1 MIKKILSLTFLFF
14 LITINNFVMANNI
27 FFVDMDKILS
37 TSKPGSL
44 IIKKLN
50 ELDKKNVKDFND
62 IEKRIKDNETK
73 LLSKKNILSKE
84 EYNKGVDELRLEIK
98 NYRENKKK
106 IVQTFNNLKIK
117 DTKKLLKSI
126 NPILSKYS
134 KENSVSVIM
143 DKKNIIVAKN
153 ELDIT
158 KTILKILDAKIKNI
172 KLN

>member
-1 MIKKILSLTFLFF
+1 MIKKILPLTFLFF

-50 ELDKKNVKDFND
+50 ELDKKNAKNFND
-62 IEKRIKDNETK
+62 IEKRIKDKETK

-84 EYNKGVDELRLEIK
+84 EYNKGVDKLRLEIK

-106 IVQTFNNLKIK
+106 TVQTFNNLKIK
-117 DTKKLLKSI
+117 DTNKLLKSI
-126 NPILSKYS
+126 NPILSKYA
-134 KENSVSVIM
+134 KENSI
-143 DKKNIIVAKN
+143 DLILQKKNLVLGKS
-153 ELDIT
+153 EFDIT
-158 KTILKILDAKIKNI
+158 NI
-172 KLN
+172 IIELINNNKE

>member
-106 IVQTFNNLKIK
+106 IVQTFNNLKG
-117 DTKKLLKSI
+117 LLQ
-126 NPILSKYS
+126 
-134 KENSVSVIM
+134 
-143 DKKNIIVAKN
+143 
-153 ELDIT
+153 T
-158 KTILKILDAKIKNI
+158 RHF
-172 KLN
+172 

>member
-117 DTKKLLKSI
+117 DTNKLLKSI
-126 NPILSKYS
+126 NPILSKYA
-134 KENSVSVIM
+134 KENSI
-143 DKKNIIVAKN
+143 DLILQKKNLVLGKS
-153 ELDIT
+153 EFDIT
-158 KTILKILDAKIKNI
+158 NI
-172 KLN
+172 IIELINNEKE